1 MEQVALA
8 ALSAQIQYWPRRK
21 GRRRASR
28 RTTGARHRW
37 IDRVSKYSADC
48 KCLGARALPGGGG
61 GVASVLLFFL
71 LLFFCFL
78 LLLFILPQIA
88 FSQSG
93 QQSDWISTGQ
103 NYFGFEL
110 GPTYSWY
117 SGQSN
122 FNLIDENYYHKCML

>member
-1 MEQVALA
+1 MRPASRSARSSVEKRRPKRAEASSMEQVALA

-71 LLFFCFL
+71 LLFLCFL
-78 LLLFILPQIA
+78 LLLR
-88 FSQSG
+88 
-93 QQSDWISTGQ
+93 
-103 NYFGFEL
+103 GFFL
-110 GPTYSWY
+110 R
-117 SGQSN
+117 
-122 FNLIDENYYHKCML
+122 FLV